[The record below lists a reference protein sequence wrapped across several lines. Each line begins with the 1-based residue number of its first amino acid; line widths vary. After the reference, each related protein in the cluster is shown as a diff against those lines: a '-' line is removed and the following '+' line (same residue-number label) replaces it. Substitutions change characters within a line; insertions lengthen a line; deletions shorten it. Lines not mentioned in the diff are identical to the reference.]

1 MYVSGVDERF
11 AGKRPKA
18 RGILF
23 KDSKGNKHIAYLN
36 KGDQNEVIVSAGAL
50 GSPQLMML
58 SGIGPARKL
67 RAQGIRVVLNQA
79 MVGQGMSDNP
89 LNAFTIPSRRKIDA
103 SLVQVV
109 GITNVGVFV
118 EAANGE
124 FSPSTIFAMSQPLDY
139 AAAENRVSLTLVC
152 VHVLIKQ
159 QEINLQN

>member
-1 MYVSGVDERF
+1 MKKG
-11 AGKRPKA
+11 
-18 RGILF
+18 
-23 KDSKGNKHIAYLN
+23 SK
-36 KGDQNEVIVSAGAL
+36 NEVIVSAGAL

-67 RAQGIRVVLNQA
+67 RAQGIRVVLDQP

-89 LNAFTIPSRRKIDA
+89 LNAFAIPSRRKVEA

-124 FSPSTIFAMSQPLDY
+124 FSPSTIFALSQPLY
-139 AAAENRVSLTLVC
+139 YTAAGNRVSLTASPHLPAALV
-152 VHVLIKQ
+152 IKFRH
-159 QEINLQN
+159 IMLPTTAYLCNYG